1 MPSARPLPRLP
12 GVAVWAPCCAL
23 PSPRLHMQP
32 FPPQVKVFG
41 VVFVFVFI
49 ENCRPSGMCL
59 PVQRR
64 DRDPSGRCGDPA
76 VRTC

>member
-12 GVAVWAPCCAL
+12 RVTVWAPSCAL

-41 VVFVFVFI
+41 VVFVFI
-49 ENCRPSGMCL
+49 KNCRPSGMCL

-64 DRDPSGRCGDPA
+64 SRDPSGRWGDPA